1 MAHLTGLFKRGA
13 SFYLRVVLP
22 DGHPLRGQYRNGCWV
37 KSLGCRT
44 HREAVR
50 VGTIKRAEVLGG
62 LVLSQEQP
70 QNRANAP
77 VSTAQSNTPPSQVQ
91 ARHDRRTLRAVFGRW
106 KTSGATPRSNDSISA
121 YRRAVDQFEGQHPG
135 KELSDFNGD
144 LGDQYRAWLLENCN
158 TPKTARDRLTAIKSL
173 LKYATETL
181 EWLPKQP
188 WHGLDIKA
196 TTTNKRRPWTSS
208 EVQTFFHSPLYQQGV
223 LPDHPYA
230 GQHAAYWIPLLG
242 LYSGARLG
250 ELCQLQTQDVQTLE
264 GIPVLVLTD
273 EGEGQSI
280 KSEAGHRSVPIHS
293 ELIRLGFLDYV
304 DSIRSSGK
312 GSLWPSLKL
321 RDGKPSDYFGR
332 WFKNQRHSLGLV
344 ETRPDFHCFRHTVR
358 PLMRQAGFSE
368 ETQDKV
374 TGHKAH
380 GSVGTVVYGHWTLQ
394 EIQAAVE
401 AIRYQAVIVP
411 RCKSFFSTSAT
422 QPLADRLHGQ
432 PQGLLRKNQKS

>member
-22 DGHPLRGQYRNGCWV
+22 DGHPLRSQYRNGCWV

-50 VGTIKRAEVLGG
+50 VGTIKRAEVLGD
-62 LVLSQEQP
+62 LVLIQKQP
-70 QNRANAP
+70 QNRADAP
-77 VSTAQSNTPPSQVQ
+77 ASSAPSNTPASQVQ

-106 KTSGATPRSNDSISA
+106 KASGATPRSEDSIAA
-121 YRRAVDQFEGQHPG
+121 YRRAVGQFEGRNPG
-135 KELSDFNGD
+135 KELNDFNGD

-196 TTTNKRRPWTSS
+196 TTTNKRRPWSTA
-208 EVQTFFHSPLYQQGV
+208 ELQLFFSSPLYQQGT
-223 LPDHPYA
+223 LPDHNFS
-230 GQHAAYWIPLLG
+230 GREAAYWVPLLG
-242 LYSGARLG
+242 LFTGARLG
-250 ELCQLQTQDVQTLE
+250 ELCQLRTVDIQELE

-304 DSIRSSGK
+304 ETVRASGSD
-312 GSLWPSLKL
+312 SLWPAM
-321 RDGKPSDYFGR
+321 RIREGKPSDFFGR
-332 WFKNQRHSLGLV
+332 WFKAHRHSLGLT
-344 ETRPDFHCFRHTVR
+344 ESRPDFHCFRHTVR

-374 TGHKAH
+374 TGHKAR
-380 GSVGTVVYGHWTLQ
+380 GSVGTVVYGHWTLK

-401 AIRYQAVIVP
+401 AIQYPV
-411 RCKSFFSTSAT
+411 
-422 QPLADRLHGQ
+422 LRLPKLG
-432 PQGLLRKNQKS
+432 